1 MRAGSIPWGTSAH
14 ASPVV
19 SGAVQWTAVV
29 NGSAGRRRR
38 RTTVA
43 RLGDALAARAV
54 DIHVT
59 PTAEI
64 GLEVARTAL
73 ARGEGV
79 LACGGDGTVRDLAA
93 LASETGGLLA
103 VVPLGAGNDFARALG
118 YDHQHPLDALTVL
131 DDGREVAV
139 DLARTHTGDGAVQWC
154 TTIAHTGLDGEVNR
168 WANTVSWASGTALYA
183 IAALRGMALA
193 KPFTVEV
200 TANGDVWSG
209 SAWQVSVGNT
219 HCYGGGMPIVPTARL
234 DDGRLDAIIIDGAL
248 PRAEVVRRFPQMM
261 RGEHESIDGVHRLS
275 GASITID
282 GPGTQDLW
290 ASGERV
296 GPLPATIEV
305 VPNALRVVVPPSS
318 RVGAARA

>member
-1 MRAGSIPWGTSAH
+1 
-14 ASPVV
+14 V

-29 NGSAGRRRR
+29 NPGAGRRRR
-38 RTTVA
+38 RTTMS

-64 GLEVARTAL
+64 GLDVARAAF

-118 YDHQHPLDALTVL
+118 YDHQHPLDALAVL
-131 DDGREVAV
+131 DGGREVCV
-139 DLARTHTGDGAVQWC
+139 DLARAHTADGADQWC
-154 TTIAHTGLDGEVNR
+154 TTVAHTGLDGEVNR

-183 IAALRGMALA
+183 IAALRAMAIV
-193 KPFTVEV
+193 KPFTVKV
-200 TANGDVWSG
+200 TANGDSWAG
-209 SAWQVSVGNT
+209 TAWLVAVGNS

-234 DDGRLDAIIIDGAL
+234 DDGRLDAIVVDGAVA
-248 PRAEVVRRFPQMM
+248 RAEVIRRFPQMM
-261 RGEHESIDGVHRLS
+261 RGNHETVDGVHLLS

-282 GPGTQDLW
+282 GPGTQDVW

-296 GPLPATIEV
+296 GPLPATIDV
-305 VPNALRVVVPPSS
+305 VPDALRVLVPPSS
-318 RVGAARA
+318 RVGA